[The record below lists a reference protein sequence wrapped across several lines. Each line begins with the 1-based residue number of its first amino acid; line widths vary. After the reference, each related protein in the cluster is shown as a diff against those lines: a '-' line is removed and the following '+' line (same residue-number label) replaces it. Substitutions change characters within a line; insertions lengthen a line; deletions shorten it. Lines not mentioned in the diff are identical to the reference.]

1 MKKLFVLMSIF
12 IATMTVVA
20 QNGVFESDIAR
31 LLRLNGSSAS
41 FDVAFD
47 QITSQ
52 FQMMKPSIPDS
63 VWASLR
69 KEVFDPEVEILF
81 RKMVPVYK
89 KYFTHEEVKGL
100 IAFFESPLGKDYM
113 ENSAR
118 VTKEMLPVSQT
129 WGMGLG
135 QKINDYLTQKGF

>member
-1 MKKLFVLMSIF
+1 MSI
-12 IATMTVVA
+12 ILATMTGIA
-20 QNGVFESDIAR
+20 QNGAFENDIAR

-52 FQMMKPSIPDS
+52 FMMMKPSIPDS
-63 VWASLR
+63 VWTSLR
-69 KEVFDPEVEILF
+69 KEVFDPEVEILLQ
-81 RKMVPVYK
+81 KMVPVYK
-89 KYFTHEEVKGL
+89 KHFTHEEVKGL
-100 IAFFESPLGKDYM
+100 ITFFESPLGKNYM
-113 ENSAR
+113 ENNVR
-118 VTKEMLPVSQT
+118 VTREMVPVSQT